1 MHGSY
6 IELER
11 LDESEA
17 APFAFEITGMVEPE
31 AVIFSNQ
38 RTKFNHLHGELV
50 AAIAKVAGRILCPGG
65 IGI

>member
-1 MHGSY
+1 MHGSN
-6 IELER
+6 IELKP

-38 RTKFNHLHGELV
+38 RTKFNHPHGEVV

-65 IGI
+65 MDV